1 MNTLSNVVTPEVEAN
16 TSCIGAVPDAIPK
29 AENIQNGVSVEY
41 VHDPEKQWYVFR
53 ASYGREDKASDYL
66 VADGTYTYIAKR
78 ETFRYVK
85 GKRRRVTE
93 KLIPNLL
100 FAYTTKEKAETY
112 VKRTPELAFLTYYY
126 NHFTV
131 VEGQKNP
138 PLTVSTKE
146 MDNFIL
152 ATISRNEHLL
162 FVEPA
167 QCHYKSGD
175 MVVVTDGVFKSDNV
189 FIEGGLV
196 SIKGKGSYDIA
207 ADNLDFIVLKVVL
220 RNSLMKNLMLLSK
233 L

>member
-1 MNTLSNVVTPEVEAN
+1 MSTLSNVETLGVEAN
-16 TSCIGAVPDAIPK
+16 TPSIRGVPDAIPEAVK
-29 AENIQNGVSVEY
+29 SLNGVSVDY
-41 VHDPEKQWYVFR
+41 AHDPEKQWFVFR
-53 ASYGREDKASDYL
+53 ASYGREDKASDFL
-66 VADGTYTYIAKR
+66 LADGTFTYIAKR
-78 ETFRYVK
+78 DNFKYVN

-175 MVVVTDGVFKSDNV
+175 MVVVTDGVFKGVEGKVARVAGQQRVIVSLSEIGLISTAYIPTA
-189 FIEGGLV
+189 FIT
-196 SIKGKGSYDIA
+196 K
-207 ADNLDFIVLKVVL
+207 
-220 RNSLMKNLMLLSK
+220 MKDK
-233 L
+233 R

>member
-1 MNTLSNVVTPEVEAN
+1 MSTLSNVETLGVEAN
-16 TSCIGAVPDAIPK
+16 TPSIRGVPDAIPEAAK
-29 AENIQNGVSVEY
+29 YLNGVSVDY
-41 VHDPEKQWYVFR
+41 AHDPEKQWFVFR
-53 ASYGREDKASDYL
+53 ASYGREDKASDFL
-66 VADGTYTYIAKR
+66 LADGTFTYIAKR
-78 ETFRYVK
+78 DNFKYVN

-131 VEGQKNP
+131 VEGQTNP

-175 MVVVTDGVFKSDNV
+175 MVVVTDGVFKGVEGKVARVAGQQRVIVSLSEIGLISTAYIPTA
-189 FIEGGLV
+189 FIT
-196 SIKGKGSYDIA
+196 K
-207 ADNLDFIVLKVVL
+207 
-220 RNSLMKNLMLLSK
+220 MKDK
-233 L
+233 R